1 MKPQLLKISKDQVNS
16 FSARKDV
23 MPDINNRWHYHP
35 EVELIYFKNGNGT
48 QFIGDSI
55 SPFLTGDVVLVGANL
70 PHFWQFDNSYFSGQ
84 EDISADINV
93 IHFNENFLGESFLA
107 LPENQVIKALLEKS
121 KHGIQIRQT
130 SGTSIGGL
138 IESIINT
145 DGPRRIM
152 LLLEILTSIYEC
164 QEYNLLSSLGF
175 RNDFQASEKDRI
187 NKIYN
192 YLIEN
197 FKKEI
202 SLKEIAAVGN
212 ISPNSF
218 CKFFKSR
225 SRKTYTQFIREIR
238 IGHACKLLIDNNL
251 NIKEICY
258 ESGFNNFSSFHKHFK
273 LIKGKTP
280 LEYQKNFL
288 KENR

>member
-1 MKPQLLKISKDQVNS
+1 MKPQLLKVSKDEVNS

-35 EVELIYFKNGNGT
+35 EVELIYFKNGSGT

-55 SPFLTGDVVLVGANL
+55 SPFMTGDVVLVGANL
-70 PHFWQFDNSYFSGQ
+70 PHFWQFDSSYFSGQ
-84 EDISADINV
+84 EDVSADINV
-93 IHFNENFLGESFLA
+93 IHFNETFLGESFLA
-107 LPENQVIKALLEKS
+107 LPENQVIRILLQNAKR
-121 KHGIQIRQT
+121 GVQIRQT
-130 SGTSIGGL
+130 SSARIGHL
-138 IESIINT
+138 IENIINSK
-145 DGPRRIM
+145 GPRRIT
-152 LLLEILTSIYEC
+152 LLIEILVSIYEC
-164 QEYNLLSSLGF
+164 QECNSLSSIAF
-175 RNDFQASEKDRI
+175 QYDFHAPEKDRI

-197 FKKEI
+197 FKKQI
-202 SLKEIAAVGN
+202 SLKEIAAIGN

-251 NIKEICY
+251 NVKEICY

-288 KENR
+288 KES

>member
-35 EVELIYFKNGNGT
+35 EVELIYFKNGSGT

-93 IHFNENFLGESFLA
+93 IHFNESFLGESFLG
-107 LPENQVIKALLEKS
+107 LPENQVIKVLLEKS

-130 SGTSIGGL
+130 SGTSIGCL

-175 RNDFQASEKDRI
+175 RNDFNASEKDRI

-202 SLKEIAAVGN
+202 SLKEIAAIGN

-225 SRKTYTQFIREIR
+225 SRKTYTQFVREIR

-258 ESGFNNFSSFHKHFK
+258 EAGFNNFSSFHKHFK
-273 LIKGKTP
+273 IIKGKTP
-280 LEYQKNFL
+280 LEYQKSFL
-288 KENR
+288 KEKK

>member
-35 EVELIYFKNGNGT
+35 EVELIYFKNGSGT